1 MDKNSINKVAKTYQ
15 RLVESK
21 NVQQINPNMGNIA
34 QSVGQTY
41 YDLGTNPVVQDRAY
55 DIWLWYLYGPDGPG
69 PNITSIPSTST
80 PMSPKRVREIYGN
93 SEHPNV
99 ISNIALYFEV
109 YEELQGALS
118 SLNDC
123 NLSGMCAPEYTNF
136 LVNTINERV
145 SQLRNLLYQIHFDAR
160 PDPVSTV

>member
-1 MDKNSINKVAKTYQ
+1 MDKNAINQVAKTYQ

-21 NVQQINPNMGNIA
+21 NQQQINPNMGDIA

-41 YDLGTNPVVQDRAY
+41 YDLGTNPVAQDRAY
-55 DIWLWYLYGPDGPG
+55 DALLWYLYGPDGPG

-80 PMSPKRVREIYGN
+80 PMSPKRVREIYGDN
-93 SEHPNV
+93 ENPNV
-99 ISNIALYFEV
+99 ISNIALYFEL

-123 NLSGMCAPEYTNF
+123 NISGMCAPEYTNL
-136 LVNTINERV
+136 LVITINQRV
-145 SQLRNLLYQIHFDAR
+145 SQLRNLLHQIQFDAR
-160 PDPVSTV
+160 PDPVSP